1 MTAVEDIVRRQL
13 SDSAVKARTL
23 AGVIGWPVGH
33 SLSPR
38 LHGYW
43 LKENNIDGAYVR
55 LAVAPEDFTAVM
67 AVLPEMGFAGWNVT
81 VPYKEIALTAVTRA
95 DDHATKIGAVNTVV
109 VTDDG
114 ATLGSNTDGFGFLES
129 LGEGAPDW
137 DPEAGPV
144 VLVGAGGAA
153 KSVAWALADA
163 GVPELR
169 IVNRTA
175 SRASDLAREIGE
187 IAAPVSWK
195 SRSDALAGAGLVV
208 NATSLGMVGQASL
221 DLPLDA
227 LPTNAVVNDLVYAPQ
242 TTELLKRAQSRG
254 NHTVGG
260 LGMLLHQARRGF
272 TAWFGPEPSVTL
284 ELRDFVAA
292 GLEP

>member
-1 MTAVEDIVRRQL
+1 MTAPEDIVRRQL
-13 SDSAVKARTL
+13 SDSAVKAKTV
-23 AGVIGWPVGH
+23 AGVIGWPIGH

-43 LKENNIDGAYVR
+43 LRENAIDGAYVP
-55 LAVAPEDFTAVM
+55 LAVAPEEFAAVID
-67 AVLPEMGFAGWNVT
+67 VLPEMGFAGWNVT
-81 VPYKEIALTAVTRA
+81 VPHKELALAAVTRA
-95 DDHATKIGAVNTVV
+95 DDGAAKIGAVNTVV
-109 VTDDG
+109 VTDSG
-114 ATLGSNTDGFGFLES
+114 TTVGSNTDGFGFLEN
-129 LGEGAPDW
+129 LGNGAPDW
-137 DPEAGPV
+137 DPTSGPV

-175 SRASDLAREIGE
+175 SRAEDLARAIGD
-187 IAAPVSWK
+187 IADAISWD
-195 SRSDALAGAGLVV
+195 SRSSALAGAGLVV
-208 NATSLGMVGQASL
+208 NATSLGMVGQPPL
-221 DLPLDA
+221 DIPLDA
-227 LPTNAVVNDLVYAPQ
+227 LPTSAVVNDLVYAPQ
-242 TTELLKRAQSRG
+242 ITGLLERAQARG

-272 TAWFGPEPSVTL
+272 AAWFGPEPSVTP